1 MSDRW
6 RRDPAGPDRGRSG
19 AGSNA
24 GSDADVEPGV
34 GVGFDTRFNAGFD
47 ASFEVAEPNDQELM
61 NVAGR
66 HEDPTDAFPAETLPG
81 DAFPGDG
88 FPAGKV
94 AAGPGPGWQSGS
106 GPPPGSGSSTGLGSP
121 AGAAATLDGMLDGSD
136 VDLGEDPFDDDLSS
150 QLKARTP
157 LKLTSRTTLALSGA
171 VLVVAGFIGGVL
183 VQKNFGTTTPAANNR
198 AGIGALANGAGG
210 TGGAAANGGTGGG
223 AGGAA
228 AGRNAT
234 TGTVKFV
241 DGTTIYL
248 TGADG
253 STITVKTSSTTAV
266 RVLQTGSAKDI
277 PVGATVV
284 VQGSADADGIITAT
298 QVTAQK

>member
-1 MSDRW
+1 MSDDVW
-6 RRDPAGPDRGRSG
+6 RRKPSPEPD
-19 AGSNA
+19 
-24 GSDADVEPGV
+24 
-34 GVGFDTRFNAGFD
+34 
-47 ASFEVAEPNDQELM
+47 DQELM
-61 NVAGR
+61 NVGGR
-66 HEDPTDAFPAETLPG
+66 HEDPTNAFPAGSVSGPVPG
-81 DAFPGDG
+81 S
-88 FPAGKV
+88 
-94 AAGPGPGWQSGS
+94 AAGVD
-106 GPPPGSGSSTGLGSP
+106 SSVDEL
-121 AGAAATLDGMLDGSD
+121 LDGSD

-157 LKLTSRTTLALSGA
+157 LKLTSRTTLALSGV
-171 VLVVAGFIGGVL
+171 VLVVVGFIGGVL

-198 AGIGALANGAGG
+198 AGASANGF
-210 TGGAAANGGTGGG
+210 GGTGGG
-223 AGGAA
+223 AGGTGAGGGGSGTGGGGTGGAA

-284 VQGSADADGIITAT
+284 VQGTADADGIITAT

>member
-1 MSDRW
+1 MSDDVW
-6 RRDPAGPDRGRSG
+6 RHKPPPEPD
-19 AGSNA
+19 
-24 GSDADVEPGV
+24 
-34 GVGFDTRFNAGFD
+34 
-47 ASFEVAEPNDQELM
+47 DQELM
-61 NVAGR
+61 NVGGR
-66 HEDPTDAFPAETLPG
+66 PEDPTNAFPAG
-81 DAFPGDG
+81 S
-88 FPAGKV
+88 V
-94 AAGPGPGWQSGS
+94 SGPLSGS
-106 GPPPGSGSSTGLGSP
+106 RAGVDGRSASSRAGVDGRSASSRAEGGSSVDEL
-121 AGAAATLDGMLDGSD
+121 LDRSD

-157 LKLTSRTTLALSGA
+157 LKLTSRTTLALSGV
-171 VLVVAGFIGGVL
+171 VLVVAGFLGGVL

-198 AGIGALANGAGG
+198 AGAFANGFGGTGGVGGAGG
-210 TGGAAANGGTGGG
+210 TGGTGAGGTGG

-228 AGRNAT
+228 AGRNAA

-248 TGADG
+248 TGSDG

-284 VQGSADADGIITAT
+284 VQGTADADGIITAT